1 MKAGG
6 MKQDSRSA
14 QWARIISGFDARQTT
29 VRAYCQQHKINE
41 HSFYCWR
48 RRLSKNNGGTRPL
61 TFRVMEHRLATQ
73 PVEIILTNGAIL
85 RVACEEQAIR
95 TVLAAMK

>member
-1 MKAGG
+1 

-14 QWARIISGFDARQTT
+14 QWARIISGFDAAQTT
-29 VRAYCQQHKINE
+29 VRAYCQQQNINE

-48 RRLSKNNGGTRPL
+48 RRLSKESAASKPL
-61 TFRVMEHRLATQ
+61 TFRVIEHKLAAQ
-73 PVEIILTNGAIL
+73 PVEIKLTNGAIL